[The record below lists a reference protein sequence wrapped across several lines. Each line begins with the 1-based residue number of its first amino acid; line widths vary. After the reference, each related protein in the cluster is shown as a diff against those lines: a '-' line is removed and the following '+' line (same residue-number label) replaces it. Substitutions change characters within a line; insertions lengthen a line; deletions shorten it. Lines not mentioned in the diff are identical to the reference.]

1 MSNSVKKEYTKMRAI
16 MTNPKSPCLG
26 KNLETVLKQLLTELR
41 PKICLLLLIFIT
53 PVACRLPQFSAKT
66 AAAKAEKA
74 WAAMPADVS
83 ARIRP
88 PLFPARDFP
97 VVLEPDA
104 DHWIRN
110 CRSALQNALDACHRA
125 GGGRVVVPAGNYLCD
140 GPLHLRSNVNLHL
153 AENALLRFDTF
164 PQQYLPLVKVRWEGT
179 VCRNY
184 SPLIYAFQQ
193 KNIALTGKGVIDGQS
208 LSFWKFWRPR
218 QDPAKKRL
226 RQMGND
232 LVPDSLRVFGAGWW
246 LRPSLIEFFE
256 CENVL
261 VEDLTLRES
270 PFWTLHPAFCKNV
283 TLRRLRI
290 TGGFLND
297 DGIDPDSCEDVLI
310 EDCDIRT
317 EDDAI
322 SIKAGRDRD
331 AWSRPGSRNIFVRR
345 CTLRSEKANAL
356 CIGSELSGGVERV
369 FFENCRIGRARYG
382 FNFKTNKDRGGF
394 VKNVFA
400 RNIRA
405 DTCWETLL
413 FFQTDYHSYRGGNFP
428 TVFSDFSLQNID
440 CHLTDSISIRMNGL
454 PDAPIERVF
463 LENVRVQKGGRTVV
477 KENVRGWAE
486 KKSTSGW

>member
-1 MSNSVKKEYTKMRAI
+1 MFD
-16 MTNPKSPCLG
+16 
-26 KNLETVLKQLLTELR
+26 LTEMR
-41 PKICLLLLIFIT
+41 PKICLLLLIFTT
-53 PVACRLPQFSAKT
+53 PVACRLPQFNAKT
-66 AAAKAEKA
+66 AASKAEKV

-88 PLFPARDFP
+88 PVFPARDFP
-97 VVLEPDA
+97 VALEPGP

-164 PQQYLPLVKVRWEGT
+164 PQ
-179 VCRNY
+179 
-184 SPLIYAFQQ
+184 
-193 KNIALTGKGVIDGQS
+193 KNIALTGKGLIDGQS
-208 LSFWKFWRPR
+208 LSFWKFWRAR

-232 LVPDSLRVFGAGWW
+232 LVPDSLRVFGEGGW

-283 TLRRLRI
+283 MLRRLRI

-331 AWSRPGSRNIFVRR
+331 AWNRPGSRNIFVRR

-369 FFENCRIGRARYG
+369 FFENCHIGRARYG

-428 TVFSDFSLQNID
+428 TVFSDFNLQNID
-440 CHLTDSISIRMNGL
+440 CQLTDSISIRMNGL

-463 LENVRVQKGGRTVV
+463 LENVHVQKGGRTVV

-486 KKSTSGW
+486 KKSIPGR